1 MSSFQ
6 PSPEQKTVLDMG
18 LDTIRIRAGAGTG
31 KTTTVALVIANLVE
45 NHGVDPE
52 RILGITFTNKAASEL
67 ADKVK
72 AFLGSAVEEGRQAE
86 VHTYHGFAAQILA
99 EFGALAG
106 VDTRVRVITPTFSRQ
121 ILSETYHHTTYDH
134 LDITNAHGLDKI
146 RTLGDRMGDHLLTPA
161 DLLPHV
167 DPADEVWAMRS
178 EMLKTLERYDT
189 DKRRLRVVD
198 YSDLVTLSTEL
209 LRSPRAGDRD
219 PGPLPGSDPGRVP
232 GHQPGA
238 AGVAHHG
245 VRALRWADWDPG
257 DRGG

>member
-6 PSPEQKTVLDMG
+6 PSPEQQAVLDMG

-146 RTLGDRMGDHLLTPA
+146 RTLGDRMGDHLVTPEG
-161 DLLPHV
+161 LMVHV
-167 DPADEVWAMRS
+167 DPPTRS
-178 EMLKTLERYDT
+178 GRC
-189 DKRRLRVVD
+189 V
-198 YSDLVTLSTEL
+198 
-209 LRSPRAGDRD
+209 PRC
-219 PGPLPGSDPGRVP
+219 
-232 GHQPGA
+232 
-238 AGVAHHG
+238 
-245 VRALRWADWDPG
+245 
-257 DRGG
+257 